1 MAYASNHN
9 SLYMSHPIIP
19 KSQIEQ
25 LLMAWLTS
33 HEFSESTLKR
43 YRCSMNHLLTFM
55 ENNEFHSYDES
66 TRELFLQHLRRD
78 VRLSEY
84 TKERDR
90 LFVAVLDDIIAGIPY
105 RRHNVFQDCNTKSLG
120 RSGPIVYAFLDDMRK
135 QRLSK
140 HTIATYRS
148 TVVSFATRLQ
158 VDESSF
164 ETMDR
169 QNIMNF
175 VSSCQNTSAFRL
187 MHLRKFLA
195 YLHQNEITRE
205 DFSKLFQ
212 GIRAIRHEKLPSY
225 YSKEEV
231 RQLELSIERSS
242 SVGKRDYAIILLAT
256 RLGLRSSDI
265 RNLTFQNL
273 DWDRCE
279 IHLVQYKT
287 KRDITLPLLSDVGDA
302 IIDYAR
308 NGRPKTDYKQIFLTD
323 SRPIRPLEGPSC
335 SSIVSRRMSLAGINY
350 KGRHHGMHSLRH
362 SLATAL
368 MNKGET
374 LHVIAETLGH
384 SSSESTMYYLGVDIT
399 SLLECSLSVP
409 PVDDAFY
416 TQKGGALYV

>member
-1 MAYASNHN
+1 MTW
-9 SLYMSHPIIP
+9 I
-19 KSQIEQ
+19 
-25 LLMAWLTS
+25 TR
-33 HEFSESTLKR
+33 HEFNESTLRR
-43 YRCSMNHLLTFM
+43 YRRSMNHLLKFM
-55 ENNEFHSYDES
+55 DNNEFYNYDES
-66 TRELFLQHLRRD
+66 IRELFLQHLQIDNRS
-78 VRLSEY
+78 SEY
-84 TKERDR
+84 TKKRDR
-90 LFVAVLDDIIAGIPY
+90 LFVKILVDVLAGIPY
-105 RRHNVFQDCNTKSLG
+105 HRHTDRHNCDTVSLG
-120 RSGPIVYAFLDDMRK
+120 TCGPTVYGFLEGMRE

-140 HTIATYRS
+140 HTIAAYRS
-148 TVVSFATRLQ
+148 TVVSFAMRLQ
-158 VDESSF
+158 MDESSF

-169 QNIMNF
+169 QKIMNF

-225 YSKEEV
+225 YSKDEV

-242 SVGKRDYAIILLAT
+242 PVGKRDYAIILLAT

-374 LHVIAETLGH
+374 LPVIAETLGH

-399 SLLECSLSVP
+399 SLLDCSLSVP
-409 PVDDAFY
+409 PVDDVFY

>member
-9 SLYMSHPIIP
+9 SLYMSHTIIP
-19 KSQIEQ
+19 KNQIEQ
-25 LLMAWLTS
+25 LLMAWITR
-33 HEFSESTLKR
+33 HEFKESTLRR
-43 YRCSMNHLLTFM
+43 YRRSMNRLLKFM
-55 ENNEFHSYDES
+55 DNNEFYDYDES
-66 TRELFLQHLRRD
+66 IHELFLQHLKRNAQP
-78 VRLSEY
+78 SEY
-84 TKERDR
+84 TKKCDY
-90 LFVAVLDDIIAGIPY
+90 LFVAVLDDILSGFPY
-105 RRHNVFQDCNTKSLG
+105 HKHAAPHNYNDVSLG
-120 RSGPIVYAFLDDMRK
+120 TSGSIIRAFLDDMSDL
-135 QRLSK
+135 RLSK
-140 HTIATYRS
+140 HTIATYHS
-148 TVVSFATRLQ
+148 TLISFAIRLQMDGVSFEA
-158 VDESSF
+158 
-164 ETMDR
+164 MDR
-169 QNIMNF
+169 QNIMDF
-175 VSSCQNTSAFRL
+175 VSSCQNTSTGRL
-187 MHLRKFLA
+187 LHLRKFLA
-195 YLHQNEITRE
+195 HLHQNEITRE

-212 GIRAIRHEKLPSY
+212 GIRAIRHEKLPSF

-242 SVGKRDYAIILLAT
+242 PVGKRDYAMILLAT

-287 KRDITLPLLSDVGDA
+287 KRDIILPLLSDVGDA
-302 IIDYAR
+302 IIDYVR

-323 SRPIRPLEGPSC
+323 SRPIKPLEGPSC
-335 SSIVSRRMSLAGINY
+335 SSIVSKRMSLAGINY

-374 LHVIAETLGH
+374 LPVIAETLGH

-416 TQKGGALYV
+416 TQKGGALYA